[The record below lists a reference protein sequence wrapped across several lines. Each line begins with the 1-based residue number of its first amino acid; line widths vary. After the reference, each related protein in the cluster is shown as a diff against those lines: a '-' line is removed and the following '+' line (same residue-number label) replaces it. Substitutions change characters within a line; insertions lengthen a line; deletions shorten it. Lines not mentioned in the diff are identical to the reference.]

1 MKKFKVEFYPTV
13 FAPKPWSMEFDTKEE
28 ADTALLAVS
37 LYDIFLDD
45 NGYRSIDANSGCVYE
60 NIDGEWVEIEEEY

>member
-1 MKKFKVEFYPTV
+1 MKKFKVEFWPDV
-13 FAPKPWSMEFDTKEE
+13 FAQKPWSMEFETKEE

-45 NGYRSIDANSGCVYE
+45 NGYRTIDTNMGVIYE
-60 NIDGEWVEIEEEY
+60 NIDGEWVEIEVD